1 MKNCCAEHK
10 MLMDAKDLEL
20 EEFENILK
28 MKKEENNSLRAEVK
42 QLKLWYNREFST
54 QGWASPSSSGSLN
67 QERKFKAFFTI
78 SQS

>member
-42 QLKLWYNREFST
+42 QLKLWDNRGFSA
-54 QGWASPSSSGSLN
+54 QG
-67 QERKFKAFFTI
+67 
-78 SQS
+78 